1 MKKLLLAFGLLIQI
15 CYAKPS
21 LETNEVF
28 GEEEKLKKKWQIL
41 RRDWRYAFLIKEGC
55 INYLANVFST

>member
-28 GEEEKLKKKWQIL
+28 GEEEKLKKNGK
-41 RRDWRYAFLIKEGC
+41 
-55 INYLANVFST
+55 FSEEIGGMHF